1 MKDAGKCAV
10 GVKSTGQSS
19 VFVERKTS
27 FSSNEKHL
35 SLLDQLLLPLV
46 CATNIWFG
54 AITRPILIATY
65 IFDNMHGLALQQVQ
79 ALRAVCLLFSPLLL
93 MTAVLVMG
101 TLGGWIFRVAVASTS
116 ASVASTGVS
125 SSLSTYPCAVLSYA
139 FGLASPACFDIA
151 SNSEEEQRQLLLN
164 VPHSNNN
171 NNNNNNNS
179 NMFLHLHSAIS
190 TTAAFVQN
198 AADQQQHQGAALLSP
213 SLLSL
218 LVGVIGPCILFL
230 FLQYQIWRGELR
242 LEDEFLG
249 IFRTGSRSRS
259 THDSSSGGIKNE
271 KRRREIL
278 EIRLKDYTHAVQT
291 SDVVRPPCPRSRK
304 HSYCGGDNRSICVGD
319 IDPPE
324 QHDFRGCGECCQSVV
339 LVPTPGQRS
348 TCSAGGG
355 CSTGTSL
362 TWTHDNGPKREVPN
376 LCCICLTDYQ
386 SGQEIAWSS
395 NRSCRHVFHK
405 SCLMPWLIKTQHCP
419 VCRQSF
425 LVSSDVH

>member
-1 MKDAGKCAV
+1 
-10 GVKSTGQSS
+10 
-19 VFVERKTS
+19 
-27 FSSNEKHL
+27 
-35 SLLDQLLLPLV
+35 
-46 CATNIWFG
+46 
-54 AITRPILIATY
+54 
-65 IFDNMHGLALQQVQ
+65 
-79 ALRAVCLLFSPLLL
+79 
-93 MTAVLVMG
+93 
-101 TLGGWIFRVAVASTS
+101 
-116 ASVASTGVS
+116 
-125 SSLSTYPCAVLSYA
+125 
-139 FGLASPACFDIA
+139 
-151 SNSEEEQRQLLLN
+151 
-164 VPHSNNN
+164 
-171 NNNNNNNS
+171 
-179 NMFLHLHSAIS
+179 MFLHLHSAMA

-198 AADQQQHQGAALLSP
+198 AADQQQQQDAALLSP

-218 LVGVIGPCILFL
+218 LVGVISPCILFL

-259 THDSSSGGIKNE
+259 THDSSSGGI
-271 KRRREIL
+271 EIL

-291 SDVVRPPCPRSRK
+291 SDVVRPPCPRSRRR
-304 HSYCGGDNRSICVGD
+304 SCWECAAGGGDNRSICVGD
-319 IDPPE
+319 IDAPE
-324 QHDFRGCGECCQSVV
+324 QHDFRSCGECCQSVV

-348 TCSAGGG
+348 AGGG
-355 CSTGTSL
+355 GSTCTCTSR